1 MLVDGE
7 THDKRARR
15 AVDEIV
21 RDRIAHERATKGTLF
36 PDVRAH
42 EKAAQEIA
50 RRADRKRLERD
61 GHEG

>member
-1 MLVDGE
+1 M
-7 THDKRARR
+7 THDQAARR

-21 RDRIAHERATKGTLF
+21 RERIEHERRTRGTLF

-50 RRADRKRLERD
+50 RRNDRRKADGGK
-61 GHEG
+61 